1 MFWRVSILLI
11 LGIFNLALFGRMIWG
26 PTGLMEYRDLKQQ
39 HTALLAEIS
48 SLDAQ
53 NRALSKDIRLLQS
66 DGQYVEKMISQR
78 LHYMRDN
85 EVLYLFGS
93 SAQPSPG
100 APAHDGKD

>member
-26 PTGLMEYRDLKQQ
+26 PTGLVEYRDLKQQ
-39 HTALLAEIS
+39 HAALLAETS

-66 DGQYVEKMISQR
+66 DGQYVEKMIRQR

-93 SAQPSPG
+93 SAQQSPG